1 MNKKVIYIDNLK
13 GLKQAEKMQIL
24 GWIPLHNGFFNPYL
38 TMIKGTEKETTDY
51 KNKYYKQKGYKMKL
65 INNILFVIGF
75 VLIFSNPI
83 IFVLIGIIILLLTF
97 IIDDGTLYYK

>member
-51 KNKYYKQKGYKMKL
+51 KNKYYK
-65 INNILFVIGF
+65 
-75 VLIFSNPI
+75 
-83 IFVLIGIIILLLTF
+83 
-97 IIDDGTLYYK
+97 